1 MFLADEVQLTV
12 TRGKKSRNERDES
25 ALGRKERKNKVGTRP
40 TVAMIYNKGNT
51 LICELRRN
59 FLIFPFILIYFW
71 SNFRFDFAEGKKI
84 CFEQRGKQTT

>member
-1 MFLADEVQLTV
+1 MYKFACACDS
-12 TRGKKSRNERDES
+12 KSVSVRLF

-84 CFEQRGKQTT
+84 CFEQRSDKY